1 MIDWIALH
9 WSQLFYASEW
19 IVRLVMLVYVPQR
32 RSPAAARSWLLLI
45 FLLPLPGLFLYALFG
60 RAFMPRRRMQLHS
73 RVSLLLQAQPS
84 PAWGPQ
90 PTELGCPPR
99 FCEAAALAERMGE
112 FPLVDGNHV
121 ELLPDYDASIERLI
135 GDIRTARSHVH
146 LLYYIFGDD
155 EVGRAVERALVE
167 AVGRGVHCIV
177 LIDAL
182 GSRKSLVKL
191 APRLRAEGIDV
202 RVLLPGGL
210 FRMFHK
216 NAARYDL
223 RNHRK
228 IAVIDGC
235 VAYVGSQNL
244 VDKMFIPGLIYHE
257 LAARVTGPVVRQL
270 QVLLLADRFYE
281 TENLPR
287 HDADLFPPLDPTP
300 GAAAQVLPSGPGY
313 PQANNLRWITSIVYA
328 AERRIVLTTPYFV
341 PDDTLREALAT
352 AAQKGVEVHLI
363 VSRVCDQW
371 LVGHAQRSFY
381 EELLEAGVHIHLYR
395 DYFLHAKHLS
405 VDDQVV
411 QIGSSNLDIRSFALN
426 AEVSLLVYDRD
437 LAERLKT
444 IQCDYMARSEELT
457 LEVWRRRPGHEKVL
471 ENIARLVDS
480 LL

>member
-1 MIDWIALH
+1 
-9 WSQLFYASEW
+9 
-19 IVRLVMLVYVPQR
+19 MLVYVPQR

-45 FLLPLPGLFLYALFG
+45 FLLPLPGLLLYALFG
-60 RAFMPRRRMQLHS
+60 RAFMPRHRLQLQS
-73 RVSLLLQAQPS
+73 RVSRLLQAQPS
-84 PAWGPQ
+84 PVWGTRP
-90 PTELGCPPR
+90 EMIDFPPR
-99 FCEAAALAERMGE
+99 FREAASLAELMGE
-112 FPLVDGNHV
+112 FPLVEGNQV

-135 GDIRTARSHVH
+135 GDIRAARSHVH
-146 LLYYIFGDD
+146 LLYYILGDD
-155 EVGRAVERALVE
+155 AVGRAVEKSLVE

-177 LIDAL
+177 LMDAL
-182 GSRKSLVKL
+182 GSRKSIATL
-191 APRLRAEGIDV
+191 APRLRSEGVDV

-210 FRMFHK
+210 FRIFHK

-228 IAVIDGC
+228 IAVIDGR
-235 VAYVGSQNL
+235 VGYVGSQNL

-257 LAARVTGPVVRQL
+257 LAARVTGPVVKQL
-270 QVLLLADRFYE
+270 QALLLADRFYE
-281 TENLPR
+281 TEDLPR
-287 HDADLFPPLDPTP
+287 HDEDLFPELPSTS

-328 AERRIVLTTPYFV
+328 AQRRIVLTTPYFI
-341 PDDTLREALAT
+341 PDDTLREALVT
-352 AAQKGVEVHLI
+352 ASQKGVEVHLI

-411 QIGSSNLDIRSFALN
+411 QVGSSNLDIRSFALN

-444 IQCDYMARSEELT
+444 IQLDYMARSEELT
-457 LEVWRRRPGHEKVL
+457 LEVWRRRPGFEKVL